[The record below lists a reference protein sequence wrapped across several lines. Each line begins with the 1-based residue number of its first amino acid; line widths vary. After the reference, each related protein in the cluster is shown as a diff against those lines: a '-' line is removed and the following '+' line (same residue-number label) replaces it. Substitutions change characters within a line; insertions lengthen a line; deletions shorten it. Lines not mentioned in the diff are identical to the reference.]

1 MDNPKFVIHPS
12 THACVN
18 QSHENDD
25 DDDDDDDMGCVA
37 SSRVNAAADEE
48 NDPSPDG
55 YGVGGTTTRRGSRNY
70 VEDWTLPKTPYRGT
84 DDADVIASRETLAR
98 MRDEFWETKPAYGG
112 SAEVW
117 AALRAAC
124 EGVLDVGDARLA
136 LKASG
141 VVNVGKGL
149 AWAYDATGWRYALPM
164 YVRAVPDRFAED
176 DAA

>member
-1 MDNPKFVIHPS
+1 
-12 THACVN
+12 
-18 QSHENDD
+18 
-25 DDDDDDDMGCVA
+25 MGCVA
-37 SSRVNAAADEE
+37 SSRAHTTTDEA
-48 NDPSPDG
+48 NDPSPYA
-55 YGVGGTTTRRGSRNY
+55 YGVSGTTTRRGSRNY
-70 VEDWTLPKTPYRGT
+70 IEDWTLPKTPYRVT
-84 DDADVIASRETLAR
+84 AAADAADADVIASRETLAR

-124 EGVLDVGDARLA
+124 EGVLDVSDARLA

-141 VVNVGKGL
+141 VVNVGKEL
-149 AWAYDATGWRYALPM
+149 AWAYDASGWRYALPM

>member
-1 MDNPKFVIHPS
+1 
-12 THACVN
+12 
-18 QSHENDD
+18 
-25 DDDDDDDMGCVA
+25 MGCVA
-37 SSRVNAAADEE
+37 SSSSSTTRVSVDDD
-48 NDPSPDG
+48 DPSPQG
-55 YGVGGTTTRRGSRNY
+55 YGGGGWNATTTRVGARNR
-70 VEDWTLPKTPYRGT
+70 VDDWTLPKKPYRVADA
-84 DDADVIASRETLAR
+84 DDADGGVIESRETLAR

-112 SAEVW
+112 SGEVW

-136 LKASG
+136 LKACG

-149 AWAYDATGWRYALPM
+149 AWAYDESGWRYVLPL